1 MIPDKRRLPNPSAP
15 FLHLS
20 SFGIVFARYTSL
32 QSFFSG
38 TGCQFPSALGAIRHL
53 LTLITHF
60 TTQDPLSYC
69 HDDCAAGINFHDLSH
84 DHTSTGIY
92 QWHTCSSI
100 SLQCR
105 GGRNAKDIWVSQQQ
119 HHTNLADELLDRF

>member
-1 MIPDKRRLPNPSAP
+1 MIPDKRRLPNLSAS
-15 FLHLS
+15 FLHLL

-38 TGCQFPSALGAIRHL
+38 TGCQFLSVLEAIRQL
-53 LTLITHF
+53 LITLITRF

-69 HDDCAAGINFHDLSH
+69 HIDCATEFNFHDLSH

-92 QWHTCSSI
+92 QWHTGSSI

-105 GGRNAKDIWVSQQQ
+105 GGRNAKDIWVSQ
-119 HHTNLADELLDRF
+119 